1 LKKAYFTPYGVGLGH
16 ASRLI
21 MVANNLQSSKV
32 EIRFSSFGEAVMYIS
47 IHGYECARVPAVEFA
62 WNVKGEFSIKYTIAN
77 LPKWFTNFSRQV
89 NNEVQNMI
97 KYQPDIIVS
106 DSRLSSLIT
115 AKFLGLPAIVILNQV
130 KLLLSPRLREF
141 KVARLFEKING
152 EILGTLWTLADKIL
166 IPDLPPP
173 YTIAG
178 HNVWDTST
186 IARKL
191 EYIGFTAPK
200 LCVTQEQLSK
210 VAHYLGLDRS
220 KPIVFIHVSG
230 PMETRMPIIRI
241 AVEACKSLRQEI
253 QYIIS
258 EGRPNG
264 NVEPKKLSGVG
275 WYYEWCPVRD
285 EIFAMSDLLVLRG
298 GHVAISQA
306 IQFGKPVVTIPIE
319 NHGEQLGN
327 SEKIAEIGAGIMLKT
342 KHLKANHIT
351 HAINDIL
358 DDPEYQKK
366 AYELMKLTEKLDGIN
381 NIVNIVRSY
390 IQ

>member
-47 IHGYECARVPAVEFA
+47 IHGYECVRVPAVEFA

-152 EILGTLWTLADKIL
+152 EILGTMWTLADKIL

-342 KHLKANHIT
+342 KHLKANQVT

-366 AYELMKLTEKLDGIN
+366 AYKLMKLTEKLDGIN

>member
-47 IHGYECARVPAVEFA
+47 IHGYECVRVPAVEFA

-152 EILGTLWTLADKIL
+152 EILGTMWTLADKIL

-264 NVEPKKLSGVG
+264 NVEPKKLSGLG

>member
-47 IHGYECARVPAVEFA
+47 IHGYECVRVPAVEFA
-62 WNVKGEFSIKYTIAN
+62 WNVKGEFSIKYSIAN

-152 EILGTLWTLADKIL
+152 EILGTMWTLADKIL

-200 LCVTQEQLSK
+200 LCVTQEKLSK

-230 PMETRMPIIRI
+230 PMETRMPIIQI

-306 IQFGKPVVTIPIE
+306 IQFGKPVITIPIE

-342 KHLKANHIT
+342 KHLKANQVT

>member
-47 IHGYECARVPAVEFA
+47 IHGYECVRVPAVEFA

-152 EILGTLWTLADKIL
+152 EILGTMWTLADKIL

-342 KHLKANHIT
+342 KHLKANHVT

>member
-1 LKKAYFTPYGVGLGH
+1 
-16 ASRLI
+16 

-47 IHGYECARVPAVEFA
+47 IHGYECVRVPAVEFA

-152 EILGTLWTLADKIL
+152 EILGTMWTLADKIL

-264 NVEPKKLSGVG
+264 NVEPKKLSGLG

-342 KHLKANHIT
+342 KHLKANHVT

>member
-47 IHGYECARVPAVEFA
+47 IHGYECVRVPAVEFA
-62 WNVKGEFSIKYTIAN
+62 WNMKGEFSIKYSIAN

-89 NNEVQNMI
+89 NNEVQYMI

-152 EILGTLWTLADKIL
+152 EILGTMWTLADKIL

-178 HNVWDTST
+178 HNVWDIST

-200 LCVTQEQLSK
+200 LCFTQEQLSK

-241 AVEACKSLRQEI
+241 AVEACKSLRREI

-306 IQFGKPVVTIPIE
+306 IQFGKPVITIPIE
-319 NHGEQLGN
+319 NHGEQIGN

-342 KHLKANHIT
+342 KHLKANQVT

-381 NIVNIVRSY
+381 NIVNVVRSY

>member
-1 LKKAYFTPYGVGLGH
+1 MKKAYFTPYGVGLGH

-47 IHGYECARVPAVEFA
+47 IHGYECVRVPAVEFA
-62 WNVKGEFSIKYTIAN
+62 WNVKGEFSIKYSIAN

-152 EILGTLWTLADKIL
+152 EILGTMWTLADKIL

-200 LCVTQEQLSK
+200 LCVTQEKLSK

-342 KHLKANHIT
+342 KHLKANHVT

>member
-1 LKKAYFTPYGVGLGH
+1 MKKAYFTPYGVGLGH

-47 IHGYECARVPAVEFA
+47 IHGYECVRVPAVEFA
-62 WNVKGEFSIKYTIAN
+62 WNVKGEFSIKYSIAN

-152 EILGTLWTLADKIL
+152 EILGTMWTLADKIL

-200 LCVTQEQLSK
+200 LCVTQEKLSK

-230 PMETRMPIIRI
+230 PMETRMPIIQI

-306 IQFGKPVVTIPIE
+306 IQFGKPVITIPIE

-342 KHLKANHIT
+342 KHLKANQVT

>member
-21 MVANNLQSSKV
+21 MVANNLQSSQV

-47 IHGYECARVPAVEFA
+47 INGYECVRVPPVEFA
-62 WNVKGEFSIKYTIAN
+62 WNVKGEFSIKYSIAN

-115 AKFLGLPAIVILNQV
+115 AKFLGIPAIVILNQV

-152 EILGTLWTLADKIL
+152 EILGIMWSLADKIL
-166 IPDLPPP
+166 VPDLPPP

-200 LCVTQEQLSK
+200 LCFTQEQLSK
-210 VAHYLGLDRS
+210 VAHNLGLDES

-230 PMETRMPIIRI
+230 PVATRLPIIRI

-264 NVEPKKLSGVG
+264 NLEPKKLSGVG

-306 IQFGKPVVTIPIE
+306 IQFGKPVITIPIE

-342 KHLKANHIT
+342 KHLKANQIT
-351 HAINDIL
+351 HAINEIL

-381 NIVNIVRSY
+381 NIVKVVRSY

>member
-47 IHGYECARVPAVEFA
+47 IHGYECVRVPAVEFA

-264 NVEPKKLSGVG
+264 NVEPKKLSGLG

-342 KHLKANHIT
+342 KHLKANHVT

>member
-47 IHGYECARVPAVEFA
+47 IHGYECVRVPAVEFA

-152 EILGTLWTLADKIL
+152 EILGTMWTLADKIL

-264 NVEPKKLSGVG
+264 NVEPKKLSGLG

-342 KHLKANHIT
+342 KHLKANHVT